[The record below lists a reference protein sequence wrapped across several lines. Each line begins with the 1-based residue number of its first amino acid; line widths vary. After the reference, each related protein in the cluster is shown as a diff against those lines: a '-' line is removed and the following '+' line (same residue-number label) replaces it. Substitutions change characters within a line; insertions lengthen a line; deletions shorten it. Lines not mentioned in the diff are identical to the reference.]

1 MRRLV
6 AIVTAVSF
14 GLAAPAFAQTSSGT
28 GAPQLPSQNIQ
39 QPSQNDQQ
47 PLLLDGQDAMAQQ
60 DPNNPFSGN
69 GLLVAL
75 GVAGTI
81 GGIVWAISASRKHS
95 VSP

>member
-14 GLAAPAFAQTSSGT
+14 ALAAPAFAQTSPAVGS
-28 GAPQLPSQNIQ
+28 SQPAQ
-39 QPSQNDQQ
+39 TQSQ

-60 DPNNPFSGN
+60 VCDPNVDPNCRN
-69 GLLVAL
+69 NTGLYVAVGVGLAL
-75 GVAGTI
+75 G
-81 GGIVWAISASRKHS
+81 GIIWAISAANKKS